1 MTTGKGSA
9 DRRGRQPGVGNV
21 IQGSGTG
28 GADFR
33 LRAVGPVSSDGKDGG
48 RDAHRVIT
56 RDHREAGA
64 AEPRQYVVDAS
75 GGGNSGGSGD
85 TVGGHVHWLLTGYG
99 IPVGGVATYF

>member
-56 RDHREAGA
+56 KDSGEYYSE
-64 AEPRQYVVDAS
+64 EPR
-75 GGGNSGGSGD
+75 
-85 TVGGHVHWLLTGYG
+85 
-99 IPVGGVATYF
+99 